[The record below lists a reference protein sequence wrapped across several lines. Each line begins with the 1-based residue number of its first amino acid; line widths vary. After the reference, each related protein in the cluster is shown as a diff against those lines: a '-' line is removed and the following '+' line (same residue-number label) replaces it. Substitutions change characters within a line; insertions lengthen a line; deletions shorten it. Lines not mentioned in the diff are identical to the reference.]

1 MFKQVRLWVGEKVK
15 FVLQTFSV
23 CVSGLRGVAKRRK
36 EKIKTKAAEHRFEK
50 TKNNTYYRFRPIP
63 TILQMN
69 KGGKNEGFSQSAPQ
83 DVDIHSCHARGNLNA
98 FPEETQK
105 YAREYLA
112 LLKKGASNKELD
124 DLSKT
129 YGFKSF

>member
-1 MFKQVRLWVGEKVK
+1 MLNRLANRV
-15 FVLQTFSV
+15 
-23 CVSGLRGVAKRRK
+23 LRGVGRWVGNCF
-36 EKIKTKAAEHRFEK
+36 KAAEHRFEK

-129 YGFKSF
+129 YGFESIYP